1 MKHGHENSG
10 FIVQIKV
17 RDNLSFDV
25 LREFEVN
32 SKDKKAIKE
41 LVGELQ
47 NLGINFS
54 IKSKGSGGW
63 FD

>member
-1 MKHGHENSG
+1 MKFGHNNSG

-17 RDNLSFDV
+17 RDNVSFDV
-25 LREFEVN
+25 IREFEVN
-32 SKDKKAIKE
+32 SKDKKEIRK
-41 LVGELQ
+41 LIVELQ

-54 IKSKGSGGW
+54 IRRKEAGGW